1 MKQRRVGEYAVKARR
16 WKIQSEKILVQDFN
30 ARLAACHL
38 DEGERAV
45 ESDGTM
51 AEVAEGDQISPRS
64 ASEIEDAVGTRTL
77 QFSEQSRDI
86 L

>member
-1 MKQRRVGEYAVKARR
+1 VKQRRVGEHTIEIRF
-16 WKIQSEKILVQDFN
+16 WKIQGQKILVQNFN
-30 ARLAACHL
+30 AGLAPCHL

-51 AEVAEGDQISPRS
+51 AEVAEGEQISPRS

-77 QFSEQSRDI
+77 QFSE
-86 L
+86 